1 MRQRTVYG
9 GEMKKVIACVL
20 FAACGGKAPAPA
32 PIPVAPAPQVAEAP
46 PAHAAPAPVKS
57 ASGPADELKAY
68 CASEL
73 AAAATARAAVYT
85 ATGTTTLEVYNE
97 LERHMT
103 NAIDRGGLWKEVSP
117 DAATRDAARA
127 CAQEGLKLLSDIT
140 LDKKLY
146 EALKA
151 VDVRNADAETKR
163 MMMLTLRDYKL
174 AGIELDDAQRKHAAE
189 LDDQMVQVGQTFE
202 KNIAEDTRKVDVD
215 PKRLAGMPADWVAA
229 HPVHDGVVTIT
240 TDYPDYI
247 PVESYADDDAL
258 RKELLVQFQSRG
270 DKANDALL
278 KQLLA
283 LRAERAHMLGFKNWA
298 DSVSA
303 DKMLKGGT
311 AEADFITRVTKLA
324 QPRAKRDYD
333 ELLKELRKTN
343 PKATAVTSWQKTKLE
358 LAVKKEKYAVDAEE
372 VRSYFSYDATLE
384 GLLAITAKIYD
395 LQYQPVANDPLV
407 WHPDVQVFDVMR
419 GADKLGRIYL
429 DMHPRADKYKH
440 AAEFAILD
448 GIADK
453 QLPAGALVCNLP
465 DPKQSH
471 GPALMDHEDVV
482 TMFHEFGH
490 LMHHILA
497 GKHHWARIAGTS
509 VEQDFVEAPSQMFEE
524 WAWSYETLKLFAKNA
539 QGQVIPEA
547 LVTRMRKARNFGEG
561 TATVQ
566 QMFYAAVSL
575 ELHRAD
581 PAKVDPLALTKKLQ
595 AQYTPFAYVDGT
607 HFYDGFGHL
616 VGYSSMYYT
625 YMWSLVIAKD
635 LLTPFE
641 KSGLMATDV
650 TTKYRDT
657 ILVQG
662 GAKDAADLVKDFL
675 GRPYNFKAFEKFL
688 SE

>member
-1 MRQRTVYG
+1 MRSL
-9 GEMKKVIACVL
+9 IACVL

-32 PIPVAPAPQVAEAP
+32 PEPIPAAPPASPAPVANAAPLPAPAPAK
-46 PAHAAPAPVKS
+46 PAV
-57 ASGPADELKAY
+57 GPADELKAY
-68 CASEL
+68 CAGEL
-73 AAAATARAAVYT
+73 AAASTARQAVY
-85 ATGTTTLEVYNE
+85 AASPTTTLELYNE
-97 LERHMT
+97 MERHMT
-103 NAIDRGGLWKEVSP
+103 NALYRGGLWKEVSP
-117 DAATRDAARA
+117 DAATRDAARE
-127 CAQEGLKLLSDIT
+127 CAQEGARLASDVT
-140 LDKKLY
+140 LDRKLF
-146 EALKA
+146 EAVKA
-151 VDVRNADAETKR
+151 VDLANADAETKR
-163 MMMLTLRDYKL
+163 MVALTLRDYKL
-174 AGIELDDAQRKHAAE
+174 AGIELDDAKRKHAAE
-189 LDDQMVQVGQTFE
+189 LDDQIVQVGQAFE

-215 PKRLAGMPADWVAA
+215 PKRLGGMPADWVAA

-247 PVESYADDDAL
+247 PVETYADDDAL
-258 RKELLVQFQSRG
+258 RKELLVQFQSRA

-278 KQLLA
+278 KQILA
-283 LRAERAHMLGFKNWA
+283 LRAERAHMLDFKNWA

-303 DKMLKGGT
+303 DKMLKGGA

-324 QPRAKRDYD
+324 QARSKRDYA
-333 ELLKELRKTN
+333 ELLQQLKKTN

-358 LAVKKEKYAVDAEE
+358 QEVKKDKYAVDAEE
-372 VRSYFSYDATLE
+372 VRSYFSYDATLQ
-384 GLLAITAKIYD
+384 GLLAITSKIYD
-395 LQYQPVANDPLV
+395 ITYKPVAGDPLV

-419 GADKLGRIYL
+419 GSETLGRIYL
-429 DMHPRADKYKH
+429 DMHPRADKFKH
-440 AAEFAILD
+440 AAEFGIVD
-448 GIADK
+448 GIPGR

-497 GKHHWARIAGTS
+497 GKHHWQRIAGTS

-539 QGQVIPEA
+539 QGQVIPEP
-547 LVTRMRKARNFGEG
+547 LVARMRKARTFGLG
-561 TATVQ
+561 TSTVQ
-566 QMFYAAVSL
+566 QMLYAALSL

-595 AQYTPFAYVDGT
+595 AQYTPFAHVEGT
-607 HFYDGFGHL
+607 HFYDSFGHL

-641 KSGLMATDV
+641 KAGLMATDV
-650 TTKYRDT
+650 TAKYRDT
-657 ILVQG
+657 ILAQG

>member
-1 MRQRTVYG
+1 MN
-9 GEMKKVIACVL
+9 KLIACVL
-20 FAACGGKAPAPA
+20 VAACGGKAPAPA
-32 PIPVAPAPQVAEAP
+32 PAPTPVAPPPQVADTAP
-46 PAHAAPAPVKS
+46 PPAAKPAPVKQ
-57 ASGPADELKAY
+57 GPADDLKAY
-68 CASEL
+68 CTSEL
-73 AAAATARAAVYT
+73 AAAGTARTQVYT
-85 ATGTTTLEVYNE
+85 GAHTLEDYNE
-97 LERHMT
+97 MVRHMT
-103 NAIDRGGLWKEVSP
+103 NAAYRGGLWKEVSP

-127 CAQEGLKLLSDIT
+127 CQQEAAKAFSDVN

-151 VDVRNADAETKR
+151 VDLKSAAAETKR
-163 MMMLTLRDYKL
+163 MMFLTLRDYKL

-189 LDDQMVQVGQTFE
+189 LDDQIVQVGQTFE
-202 KNIAEDTRKVDVD
+202 KNIAEDTRKLDVD
-215 PKRLAGMPADWVAA
+215 PKRLAGLPADWVAA

-258 RKELLVQFQSRG
+258 RKDLLVQFQSRA

-278 KQLLA
+278 KQLLT
-283 LRAERAHMLGFKNWA
+283 LRAERAHMLGFKDWA

-303 DKMLKGGT
+303 DKMLKGGA

-333 ELLKELRKTN
+333 ELLKQLKKTN
-343 PKATAVTSWQKTKLE
+343 PKATAVASWQKTKLE
-358 LAVKKEKYAVDAEE
+358 LEVKKEKYAVDAAE
-372 VRSYFSYDATLE
+372 VRSYFSYDATLA
-384 GLLAITAKIYD
+384 GLLAITSKIYD
-395 LQYQPVANDPLV
+395 IAYVPVANDPLV

-419 GADKLGRIYL
+419 GQDKLGRIYL
-429 DMHPRADKYKH
+429 DMHPRADKFKH
-440 AAEFAILD
+440 AAEFGIFD
-448 GIADK
+448 GITGK

-490 LMHHILA
+490 LMHHIFA

-539 QGQVIPEA
+539 KGEVIPEQ
-547 LVTRMRKARNFGEG
+547 LVAKMRKARNFGEG
-561 TATVQ
+561 TGTVQ
-566 QMFYAAVSL
+566 QMLYAALSL

-595 AQYTPFAYVDGT
+595 AQYTPFAYVEGT
-607 HFYDGFGHL
+607 HFYDSFGHL

-650 TTKYRDT
+650 TTRYRDT
-657 ILVQG
+657 ILERG